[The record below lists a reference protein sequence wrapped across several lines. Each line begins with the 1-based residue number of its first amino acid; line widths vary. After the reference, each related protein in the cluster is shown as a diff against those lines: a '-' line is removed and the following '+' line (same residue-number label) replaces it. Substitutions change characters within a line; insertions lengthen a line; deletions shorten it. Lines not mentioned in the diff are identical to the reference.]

1 MNYSILDLLNPLHLI
16 TVIVIILQLI
26 LRVRILDY
34 NTLPIIIYYKS

>member
-34 NTLPIIIYYKS
+34 NTLPLIIYYKS